1 MGVKPSLAALAVA
14 ALLMISA
21 PPETNAA
28 GSPTVTQSEAACVE
42 SAAERNLEVW
52 TCMGGTLTYFDERDV
67 SSNELRTVSVQVAPT
82 LVTYATDAEASMTP
96 FDTTV
101 APMSTTDP
109 DNFWCESGA
118 SVCRNIGNDYNGKVK
133 GNVLWGNTNG
143 VRGEF
148 DLVLKTKLN
157 GRQSQASVK
166 IFRDSGANLRFT
178 NLRIECQH
186 HGNAFGCG
194 SQFADNSDG
203 VVSVT
208 SSWIGPLV
216 YGNRLEQKGT
226 YNDRLT
232 GRVTPTGAP
241 VLPLP
246 TLNGPNFACPSGRS
260 GCSFP

>member
-1 MGVKPSLAALAVA
+1 MVITAPSAA
-14 ALLMISA
+14 
-21 PPETNAA
+21 
-28 GSPTVTQSEAACVE
+28 SEAAVGIADSEAVCVDVA
-42 SAAERNLEVW
+42 SERQLDVW
-52 TCMGGTLTYFDERDV
+52 TCMGGTLTYFDEREG
-67 SSNELRTVSVQVAPT
+67 SATELRTVSVQVAPT
-82 LVTYATDAEASMTP
+82 VVSSTTDSGVGLTPSATVA
-96 FDTTV
+96 

-109 DNFWCESGA
+109 DNYWCEAGA
-118 SVCRNIGNDYNGKVK
+118 SVCQNVGNDYNGKVK
-133 GNVLWGNTNG
+133 GNVIWGDTKG

-148 DLVLKTKLN
+148 DLILKTKLN
-157 GRQSQASVK
+157 GRQSQASAK
-166 IFRDSGANLRFT
+166 IFRDSGASLKFT

-194 SQFADNSDG
+194 SKFADNADG

-208 SSWIGPLV
+208 NSWIGGLV
-216 YGNRLEQKGT
+216 HGNRLEQKGT

-246 TLNGPNFACPSGRS
+246 NLNGPNFACPSGRS